1 MPIGTSISQH
11 ADWHHYFTA
20 GRLAPLFHSRP
31 IGNDPTFNSGCDQ
44 ATRIQTAQNNI
55 SWSDRPSPAMTGA
68 DATPADAVAH
78 DDDGFSTPGEA
89 TRRLLGH
96 HLEALG
102 SNHHLCQSFHDVSS
116 EKDSCPIEH
125 VPHFLIPVD
134 MKSAQ

>member
-1 MPIGTSISQH
+1 MPIGTTISQH

-31 IGNDPTFNSGCDQ
+31 IGNDPTFHSGCDQ
-44 ATRIQTAQNNI
+44 ATRIQTAQNNF

-89 TRRLLGH
+89 TRRLTSPGGLGF
-96 HLEALG
+96 
-102 SNHHLCQSFHDVSS
+102 QSSFVSIIS
-116 EKDSCPIEH
+116 
-125 VPHFLIPVD
+125 
-134 MKSAQ
+134 